1 MSSVDGDGLTDGT
14 ELDVGYILVLVMYV
28 GTLEDCCVGTLGGS
42 CELVTTGSWV
52 LVTCVGALEDCCIV
66 TLGGSCELVTTGTCV
81 LTSLISTVEE
91 DGCTELVVV
100 ILTEND

>member
-1 MSSVDGDGLTDGT
+1 MSSVDGDGLTDGA
-14 ELDVGYILVLVMYV
+14 ELDVWYILVLVVYV
-28 GTLEDCCVGTLGGS
+28 GTLEDCCVGILGGS
-42 CELVTTGSWV
+42 CKLVTTGSW
-52 LVTCVGALEDCCIV
+52 
-66 TLGGSCELVTTGTCV
+66 V

>member
-1 MSSVDGDGLTDGT
+1 MSSVDEDGLTDGA

-28 GTLEDCCVGTLGGS
+28 GTLEDCCVGILGGS
-42 CELVTTGSWV
+42 CELVTTGSW
-52 LVTCVGALEDCCIV
+52 
-66 TLGGSCELVTTGTCV
+66 V